1 MSCRVFKKNI
11 EIEVLRILGE
21 IALSRDLNII
31 CVQFNLSERNGI
43 VKEFLDKNMSLNQLT
58 GEYNVHPSRFNNF
71 KDRHRMQNIEIRLI
85 EIFSS
90 VLDKE
95 FNIEDVSTISK
106 NDLQEWDSI
115 ANVILYQR
123 VTIELGIDLKTDEFL
138 MCESFNDIVT
148 LITNVS

>member
-1 MSCRVFKKNI
+1 
-11 EIEVLRILGE
+11 
-21 IALSRDLNII
+21 
-31 CVQFNLSERNGI
+31 
-43 VKEFLDKNMSLNQLT
+43 
-58 GEYNVHPSRFNNF
+58 
-71 KDRHRMQNIEIRLI
+71 MQNIEIRLI

>member
-1 MSCRVFKKNI
+1 
-11 EIEVLRILGE
+11 
-21 IALSRDLNII
+21 
-31 CVQFNLSERNGI
+31 
-43 VKEFLDKNMSLNQLT
+43 
-58 GEYNVHPSRFNNF
+58 
-71 KDRHRMQNIEIRLI
+71 MQNIEIRLI

-95 FNIEDVSTISK
+95 FNIEDVTTISK